1 MSIFYTEQ
9 EIQNLGFN
17 PVGKIKEEDKNKS
30 SIFFTEEEIQEQK
43 ELRSTDFVEPEP
55 VLVQTEQLLQKERE
69 EAPTEPQSMQSLYED
84 DQLVEDILQ
93 YRKDRFGV
101 EKDVGGA
108 NLLFGYMQTPFGSFE
123 QELTNENIVDDF
135 MDNYRFITGNSMDAA
150 MEVGY
155 LESVTEKQTD
165 IEKQLEN
172 TDISD
177 SNRKNITD
185 QYNNLAEQKARAL
198 RLYKR
203 ADNVAGLFNSKR
215 YEGMDATEM
224 ISDVADALGGNI
236 LAALSDPMT
245 ALTAGAG
252 RVVGGAAASAGVSP
266 FRSGII
272 AAATTAPIEAGGAA
286 VVDLSVQKAEIEMGA
301 RDEIDYK
308 RTALVSST
316 AALISGTLTYKGTKN
331 TASRVDKATRG
342 DLSKALKSVQ
352 KEQTEL
358 AKKTNKRLG
367 VKATDIRNRLAK
379 SIENTYGK
387 EAIVRNKEGTVVKLN
402 SKFIRE
408 SEEAQK
414 TANLLE
420 LDPDL
425 YEPALSF
432 STFERV
438 TASVGEVIEGL
449 RTGAIKIDES
459 KLQPGLKVSD
469 LTSKLQKD
477 EMVSERLI
485 NILNSTADE
494 SFNAT
499 TEILGRYGVTQRELA
514 ANMFADASQ
523 AGRRLSQLSNLSK
536 TVGRVTRSKTAEQ
549 LAEETEDL
557 AVRNLG
563 NTFRRLEDL
572 RRLTLVSGVGTAV
585 RNNLSQVIRS
595 GVDTL
600 VYGLESGL
608 HSTFRTGRKRFGL
621 RSTIAQ
627 LEHTFYDPK
636 DAATISQFL
645 LGMNTPQRRR
655 FYNMVQ
661 EVANPLTRENSGQAS
676 IAGQGT
682 GLRSQSPILDRW
694 ESVINAFNGL
704 NRYQEAIYRQGMFT
718 ASIQRQ
724 LFDNGLDM
732 MTVLRSGKVTENIS
746 EDMVAKAVDDALDFT
761 YASQPEWNV
770 FRNLNSMIVNSGL
783 TLAIPFPRFMFK
795 AIEMTY
801 NYNITGVAHG
811 TMKALTSKF
820 KGQAVPDREFKRI
833 AQGIAGGIPLMAL
846 GYSLRDPDGQTAGSE
861 WFKLKD
867 GKGNE
872 FDARPFFPLTP
883 YLLFGE
889 MIHRAT
895 DERFAGDTF
904 KWKEAVEG
912 LTGANFRGTGP
923 ASRMLEDFFK
933 AGTGDMSDYE
943 FNITLK
949 EMGGYFG
956 EALSGYG
963 QPVYQFADVF
973 SDNYQRMRDYK
984 RDLELGEEEGII
996 RNLRTF
1002 FGGVWSPFETRLG
1015 RLAEGLDTTIEGYT
1029 GYNIEMLSQSD
1040 VPFKEDPRF
1049 SDVPERVLPFMKIMF
1064 GATLDRVPPTYIQ
1077 ELGRMGFQYTDF
1089 MSKSNSPS
1097 VDRYINREMGILMN
1111 REMPVALATAK
1122 ELIKSGEAKDEAA
1135 FIREYL
1141 TDMKSSLNAMVKEG
1155 EEDVSRNALLQRY
1168 LRLSPYNRVF
1178 AKRQWEKENKGKK
1191 IDMTDAATLD
1201 TLLEYASSTK
1211 FLAKQR

>member
-1 MSIFYTEQ
+1 MEKELFP
-9 EIQNLGFN
+9 GFSFTDEDYS
-17 PVGKIKEEDKNKS
+17 VVDREEEEKEE
-30 SIFFTEEEIQEQK
+30 EQQK
-43 ELRSTDFVEPEP
+43 ELFPGFSFVEEDVSYSDDVPIREERPAP
-55 VLVQTEQLLQKERE
+55 VLTQTEEILKKEE
-69 EAPTEPQSMQSLYED
+69 PSMPTEPVSMQSLIED
-84 DQLVEDILQ
+84 EQFVEDILQ

-108 NLLFGYMQTPFGSFE
+108 NLVFGYLNTPFGSFE
-123 QELTNENIVDDF
+123 QELNAENIVDDY
-135 MDNYRFITGNSMDAA
+135 MDHYRFVTGNSMDAA
-150 MEVGY
+150 MEVGW
-155 LESVTEKQTD
+155 LESLTER
-165 IEKQLEN
+165 EN
-172 TDISD
+172 EIKEQINALQPGSAEQD
-177 SNRKNITD
+177 NLVRQANNI
-185 QYNNLAEQKARAL
+185 AEQKARAL

-203 ADNVAGLFNSKR
+203 ADSVAGLFNSKR
-215 YEGMDATEM
+215 YEGMNALEK
-224 ISDVADALGGNI
+224 IADIADTIGGNV
-236 LAALSDPMT
+236 LAGLTDPMT
-245 ALTAGAG
+245 ALTAGTG
-252 RVVGGAAASAGVSP
+252 RIIGGAATAAGASPLKSA
-266 FRSGII
+266 II

-286 VVDLSVQKAEIEMGA
+286 VTDIAVQTAELEMGA
-301 RDEIDYK
+301 REEIDYR
-308 RTALVSST
+308 RTAIVAG
-316 AALISGTLTYKGTKN
+316 AAATLSGTLAGLGTAN
-331 TASRVDKATRG
+331 TARRVDKATRG
-342 DLSKALKSVQ
+342 ELSDALQAVQ
-352 KEQTEL
+352 KEQTKL
-358 AKKTNKRLG
+358 AEEANERLG
-367 VKATDIRNRLAK
+367 AEAATIRNRLAEN
-379 SIENTYGK
+379 IEATYGK
-387 EAIVRNKEGTVVKLN
+387 EAILRNKDGSVKGLN
-402 SKFIRE
+402 GKFLRE
-408 SEEAQK
+408 SEAAKK
-414 TANLLE
+414 TAADLE
-420 LDPDL
+420 LDEEL
-425 YEPALSF
+425 YQPALSY

-438 TASVGEVIEGL
+438 TASIGELVEGI
-449 RTGAIKIDES
+449 RKGDIKIDADKMRS
-459 KLQPGLKVSD
+459 QDISLKPED
-469 LTSKLQKD
+469 LVAGLQKN

-494 SFNAT
+494 SFNVT
-499 TEILGRYGVTQRELA
+499 TGILGKYGVTQRELA
-514 ANMFADASQ
+514 ATMFADASE
-523 AGRRLSQLSNLSK
+523 AGRTLKRLSDLSK
-536 TVGRVTRSKTAEQ
+536 VVGRATRSKTAEQ
-549 LAEETEDL
+549 LGEEIEDL
-557 AVRNLG
+557 AAKNIG
-563 NTFRRLEDL
+563 NTFRRLEDI

-585 RNNLSQVIRS
+585 RNNLSQYIRS

-600 VYGLESGL
+600 VYSLESAINPN
-608 HSTFRTGRKRFGL
+608 KKFGL
-621 RSTIAQ
+621 RSTFAQ

-645 LGMNTPQRRR
+645 LDMNTTQKKR
-655 FYNMVQ
+655 FYNMYQ
-661 EVANPLTRENSGQAS
+661 EVANPLTRANPGQAAT
-676 IAGQGT
+676 AGQGT
-682 GLRSQSPILDRW
+682 GLQSSTPILDRW
-694 ESVINAFNGL
+694 ESVINTFNGL
-704 NRYQEAIYRQGMFT
+704 NRYQEAIYRQGMFS

-732 MTVLRSGKVTENIS
+732 MTVLRSGKITENIS

-761 YASQPEWNV
+761 YASQPEWSV
-770 FRNLNSMIVNSGL
+770 FRNVNNMIVNSGL

-795 AIEMTY
+795 ALEMTY

-833 AQGIAGGIPLMAL
+833 AQGIAGGLPLMAL

-895 DERFAGDTF
+895 DERYAGQTF

-912 LTGANFRGTGP
+912 LTGANFRGTGA
-923 ASRMLEDFFK
+923 ASRMMEDFFK

-949 EMGGYFG
+949 EMGGYLG

-984 RDLELGEEEGII
+984 RDLDLGEEEGII

-1015 RLAEGLDTTIEGYT
+1015 RVAEGIGETF
-1029 GYNIEMLSQSD
+1029 NIEALSQND

-1049 SDVPERVLPFMKIMF
+1049 TDVPERVLPFMKIMF

-1097 VDRYINREMGILMN
+1097 IDRYINREMGILMN

-1122 ELIKSGEAKDEAA
+1122 ELIKSGDAKDEAA
-1135 FIREYL
+1135 FIREYIS
-1141 TDMKSSLNAMVKEG
+1141 DMKSSLNAMVKKG
-1155 EEDVSRNALLQRY
+1155 EEDVAKNALLQRY

-1178 AKRQWEKENKGKK
+1178 AKRQWEKENEGKK
-1191 IDMTDAATLD
+1191 IDMTDAETLN
-1201 TLLEYASSTK
+1201 TLLEYAGSTK
-1211 FLAKQR
+1211 FLAGQRPN

>member
-9 EIQNLGFN
+9 EIQNLGLN
-17 PVGKIKEEDKNKS
+17 PVQKRKEEEDKDNS
-30 SIFFTEEEIQEQK
+30 SIFFTEDEIQERDD
-43 ELRSTDFVEPEP
+43 LRSTDYVEPEP
-55 VLVQTEQLLQKERE
+55 VLVQTEQLLKKERG
-69 EAPTEPQSMQSLYED
+69 EAPTEPTSMQSLIKD
-84 DQLVEDILQ
+84 DQFVEDILQ

-108 NLLFGYMQTPFGSFE
+108 SLIFGYSFGE
-123 QELTNENIVDDF
+123 EELTNENIVDDY
-135 MDNYRFITGNSMDAA
+135 MDHYRFVTGNSMDAA
-150 MEVGY
+150 MEVGW
-155 LESVTEKQTD
+155 LESLTEKETD
-165 IEKQLEN
+165 IEKQLQD
-172 TDISD
+172 TTISD
-177 SNRKNITD
+177 VERKNLTD
-185 QYNNLAEQKARAL
+185 QYNNIAEQKARAL

-203 ADNVAGLFNSKR
+203 AENVAGLFNSKR
-215 YEGMDATEM
+215 YEGMDAGEM
-224 ISDVADALGGNI
+224 LDDIGTTVGANV

-245 ALTAGAG
+245 ALTAGIG

-266 FRSGII
+266 FRSAII

-286 VVDLSVQKAEIEMGA
+286 AVDLTVQRAEVEMGA
-301 RDEIDYK
+301 RDEIDYE
-308 RTALVSST
+308 RTALVAGT

-331 TASRVDKATRG
+331 TAARVDKATRG
-342 DLSKALKSVQ
+342 ELTTALKNVQ
-352 KEQTEL
+352 EAQTKL
-358 AKKTNKRLG
+358 AEETNERIG
-367 VKATDIRNRLAK
+367 AESANIRNRLAK
-379 SIENTYGK
+379 NIEKMYGK
-387 EAIVRNKEGTVVKLN
+387 EAILKNKDGSVKGLN
-402 SKFIRE
+402 GKFLRE
-408 SEEAQK
+408 SEAAKK
-414 TANLLE
+414 TAADIALDEE
-420 LDPDL
+420 L
-425 YEPALSF
+425 YQPALSY

-438 TASVGEVIEGL
+438 TASVGELIEAVRKGD
-449 RTGAIKIDES
+449 IKIDAE
-459 KLQPGLKVSD
+459 KLRGQGIDLKPEDLVSG
-469 LTSKLQKD
+469 LQKN

-494 SFNAT
+494 SFNVT
-499 TEILGRYGVTQRELA
+499 TEILGKYGVTQRELA
-514 ANMFADASQ
+514 ATMFADASE
-523 AGRRLSQLSNLSK
+523 AGRTLQKLSDLSK
-536 TVGRVTRSKTAEQ
+536 VVGRATRSKTAEQ

-557 AVRNLG
+557 ATRNLG
-563 NTFRRLEDL
+563 STFRRLEDL

-585 RNNLSQVIRS
+585 RNNLSQVVRS

-600 VYGLESGL
+600 VYGFESGL
-608 HSTFRTGRKRFGL
+608 HSTFRTGRKKFGL

-645 LGMNTPQRRR
+645 LDMNTKQKQR
-655 FYNMVQ
+655 FYNMYQ
-661 EVANPLTRENSGQAS
+661 EVTNPLSRANAGQAAT
-676 IAGQGT
+676 AGQGT
-682 GLRSQSPILDRW
+682 GLQSQSPILDRW
-694 ESVINAFNGL
+694 ESMIHAFNGL

-732 MTVLRSGKVTENIS
+732 MTVLRSGKITENIS

-761 YASQPEWNV
+761 YASQPEWSV
-770 FRNLNSMIVNSGL
+770 FRNVNNMIVNSGL

-795 AIEMTY
+795 ALEMTY

-833 AQGIAGGIPLMAL
+833 AQGIAGGLPLMAL

-912 LTGANFRGTGP
+912 LTGANFRGTGA
-923 ASRMLEDFFK
+923 ASRMMEDFFK

-949 EMGGYFG
+949 EMGGYLG

-984 RDLELGEEEGII
+984 RDLDLGEEEGIV

-1015 RLAEGLDTTIEGYT
+1015 RVAEGIGETF
-1029 GYNIEMLSQSD
+1029 NIEALSQND

-1049 SDVPERVLPFMKIMF
+1049 TDVPERVLPFMKIMF

-1097 VDRYINREMGILMN
+1097 IDRYINREMGILMN

-1122 ELIKSGEAKDEAA
+1122 ELIKSGDAKDEAA
-1135 FIREYL
+1135 FIREYIS
-1141 TDMKSSLNAMVKEG
+1141 DMKSSLNAMVKKG
-1155 EEDVSRNALLQRY
+1155 EEDVAKNALLQRY

-1178 AKRQWEKENKGKK
+1178 AKRQWEKENEGKK
-1191 IDMTDAATLD
+1191 IDMTDAETLN

-1211 FLAKQR
+1211 FLAVQRPN